1 MSISGIPFITL
12 TEAAEEIG
20 LTTGRLRQLLRAG
33 KIKGH
38 KFGPRAWVISEKEV
52 KRLKKEPQTTGRPRV
67 GKK

>member
-33 KIKGH
+33 KIKG
-38 KFGPRAWVISEKEV
+38 AWVISEKEV